1 MNTHTNSA
9 VLKRNRFSM
18 SYNLNNLLTAF
29 TLKIVYDVHTTE
41 AVLQPNTCKSEP
53 NIINLEHTEPAITLS
68 PTHQS
73 WVLPKVKKDEVK
85 ERYERTKETGNKE
98 K

>member
-1 MNTHTNSA
+1 
-9 VLKRNRFSM
+9 M
-18 SYNLNNLLTAF
+18 SYILNNLLTAF
-29 TLKIVYDVHTTE
+29 TLKIFYDVHTTE

-53 NIINLEHTEPAITLS
+53 NIINLERTEPAITLS

-73 WVLPKVKKDEVK
+73 WVLRKVKKDIEQKRDVK
-85 ERYERTKETGNKE
+85 GQKKLEIKK